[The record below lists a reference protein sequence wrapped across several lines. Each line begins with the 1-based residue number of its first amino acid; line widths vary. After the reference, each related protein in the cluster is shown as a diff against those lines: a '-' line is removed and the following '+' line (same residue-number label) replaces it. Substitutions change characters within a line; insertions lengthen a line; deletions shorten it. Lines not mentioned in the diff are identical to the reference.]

1 MKRVLVVEDDKI
13 NAFIIKKFLSADY
26 DVIIM
31 QESNDVLNSA
41 EKGESY
47 DAVLMDINLG
57 EDDIDGTELL
67 HKIKEF
73 DQFANTPVIATTAYA
88 MSGDRKRFID
98 EGFTDYLAKPI
109 SKPELT
115 NMLESVT

>member
-26 DVIIM
+26 EAVNLQDGD
-31 QESNDVLNSA
+31 SVLESA
-41 EKGESY
+41 EKEEEY
-47 DAVLMDINLG
+47 AAVLMDINLG

-67 HKIKEF
+67 HKLKRY
-73 DQFANTPVIATTAYA
+73 DHLANVPVIATTAYA

-109 SKPELT
+109 SKPELIE
-115 NMLESVT
+115 MLNSLT

>member
-13 NAFIIKKFLSADY
+13 NAFIIKKFLSVDYEVVILQESSDVLESAQKGEKY
-26 DVIIM
+26 DV
-31 QESNDVLNSA
+31 
-41 EKGESY
+41 
-47 DAVLMDINLG
+47 VLMDINLG

-67 HKIKEF
+67 HKLKQY
-73 DQFANTPVIATTAYA
+73 DQFTNVPVIATTAYA

-109 SKPELT
+109 SKPELID
-115 NMLESVT
+115 MLESTT